1 LDRGK
6 SVLSPY
12 TQREV
17 ETEDVR
23 AALARVPSFGDARLG
38 NVGAERLN
46 GALTNHS
53 YKVTTDDGVYV
64 LRLAGEGTCDYV
76 DRPAER
82 HNARVAAAAGVNA
95 EVLYFDA
102 KAGTMLTRFVEGA
115 PMDGGK
121 ELRRDPGA
129 LSRAV
134 RALGRVHR
142 LGLVFRSRFDVF
154 ARDDRYLDLLFE
166 MGMPPPE
173 GYHELE
179 RETEAIRRA
188 LEASPV
194 TLAPCHNDPW
204 PGNLLDTGERVYVI
218 DWEYSGMND
227 PVWDLADLSVE
238 AGLELEQEWAMLEV
252 YRGGPVTPAL
262 YSRLELYKAMSDL
275 HWALWGFVQHANG
288 NPAEDFRAYALERLE
303 RCKRRVGSPDFGRH
317 LGVVLMGR
325 DGPRST
331 GRAHRPAQSRKPRS
345 TEMRDFQNAPPY
357 ATNLAS

>member
-23 AALARVPSFGDARLG
+23 AALARVPSFGDAKLG

-115 PMDGGK
+115 PMDGEK

-252 YRGGPVTPAL
+252 YRGGPVPPAL

-331 GRAHRPAQSRKPRS
+331 GRAHRSAQSRKPRS

>member
-1 LDRGK
+1 
-6 SVLSPY
+6 VLSPY

-23 AALARVPSFGDARLG
+23 AALARVPFFGDARLW

-53 YKVTTDDGVYV
+53 YKVTTDGGVYV

-115 PMDGGK
+115 PMDGGE

-134 RALGRVHR
+134 SALGRVHR
-142 LGLVFRSRFDVF
+142 LGRVFRSRFDVF
-154 ARDDRYLDLLFE
+154 ARDDRYLDLLFGL
-166 MGMPPPE
+166 GMPPPE
-173 GYHELE
+173 GYYDLE

-204 PGNLLDTGERVYVI
+204 PGNLLDTGDRVYVI

-238 AGLELEQEWAMLEV
+238 AGLEPEQEWAMLEV
-252 YRGGPVTPAL
+252 YRGGPVPPAL

-303 RCKRRVGSPDFGRH
+303 RCKKRVGSPGFGRH

-325 DGPRST
+325 DGPRWT
-331 GRAHRPAQSRKPRS
+331 GRALRPAQSRKPRS
-345 TEMRDFQNAPPY
+345 AVTRNFQNAPPY
-357 ATNLAS
+357 ATDTDLAS